1 MYKKKKYII
10 VSSRVHPG
18 ESNSSYMM
26 QGFLRYLLGDSHQ
39 AKQIRKRVVFKII
52 PMINVDG
59 VIIGNYRT
67 SMSGND
73 LNRRYV
79 KPDFRIHP
87 EVCAIKQL
95 CNDLIYGPEEEAKK
109 SDEPETLGEE
119 IMAFVDMHGH
129 SRKKNVFVYG
139 P

>member
-1 MYKKKKYII
+1 MYKKKKYAII
-10 VSSRVHPG
+10 CARVHPG

-26 QGFLRYLLGDSHQ
+26 QGFINYLLGDTHQ
-39 AKQIRKRVVFKII
+39 AKQLRKRVVFKIV
-52 PMINVDG
+52 PMINPDG

-87 EVCAIKQL
+87 TVCAIKQL
-95 CNDLIYGPEEEAKK
+95 ASDLIFGPDEETKK
-109 SDEPETLGEE
+109 Q
-119 IMAFVDMHGH
+119 
-129 SRKKNVFVYG
+129 
-139 P
+139 